1 LETTFFS
8 FNIRTISYRTIL
20 SFGLY
25 CYPPKQNLIKM
36 IAVFFFMFIFVLC
49 ISIAWVNGIDNM
61 MKNHPDYKGEDFLNW
76 DKMKKY
82 ENDLY
87 K

>member
-1 LETTFFS
+1 
-8 FNIRTISYRTIL
+8 
-20 SFGLY
+20 
-25 CYPPKQNLIKM
+25 M
-36 IAVFFFMFIFVLC
+36 IAVFFFIFVFVLL
-49 ISIAWVNGIDNM
+49 ISITWVQGIDNM
-61 MKNHPDYKGEDFLNW
+61 KEKHPGYKGEDFLDW

>member
-1 LETTFFS
+1 
-8 FNIRTISYRTIL
+8 
-20 SFGLY
+20 
-25 CYPPKQNLIKM
+25 M
-36 IAVFFFMFIFVLC
+36 IAVFFFIFIFVLC
-49 ISIAWVNGIDNM
+49 ISIVWVNGIDYM
-61 MKNHPDYKGEDFLNW
+61 KKNHPEYKGEDFLDW